1 MLLEAM
7 DPLEQ
12 LCLPAA
18 EWKQHNDA
26 ALPLNRT
33 QPLGASHSTC
43 DNTFSEYA
51 QSSLHNYGSER
62 QSSSDDRPS
71 DRWFKR
77 SDSSS
82 SQAEPEPVCA
92 AEQHESLPRTL
103 QNPVGSFPSQPPTYF
118 PHPCQGTDPRP
129 LAFLHSGSDRST
141 GQLFGTNVRGTYSFP
156 GQASPWCGPSVPESG
171 VSTLQPWNSISVNT
185 SLGYDVSAAAI
196 YNPQSVSESNFNG
209 TNYHLSKPGVC
220 QQLSTVDYQTCNM
233 STGSG
238 HYRGHDFSCHYPPDQ
253 SFGSSTGPTSTSP
266 QSRQLVNVLKTNQFS
281 DSFNQGALFQSS
293 LEAKTLCF
301 RPNPTDVS
309 GLDASGL
316 IQHHPTPGSSE
327 SNSHSTAPISP
338 SQDTSENGLSSFETL
353 SLPTGK
359 FEGPPQI
366 FNTYSGKYNERFGYI
381 PSTELPPGISPS
393 VSSPRHFYEPQQ
405 STDESGLDI
414 SEQSQNDLYTHPH
427 HNMQPQQQIGQTQH
441 SQQQQACH
449 AKPPYSYISLITMA
463 IQNSPAR
470 MCTLS
475 EIYQFIID
483 LFPYYRQHQQRWQ
496 NSIRHSLSF
505 NDCFVKVSR
514 SPDKPGKGSYWTLHP
529 ESGNMF
535 ENGCYLRRQKRFKD
549 PKREVL
555 RRSQRSSGGGGGRVL
570 DSASKRGK
578 LDGEADEDP
587 AVDDDDDDDENNSL
601 YEDAYSPM
609 VKQKLSVNFSM
620 DGCKLSL
627 SHNPTTSQ
635 VDYLQA
641 AMRLTAEMSVENSSL
656 PLQPVSRFHPP
667 LMPTCQDTDETNFTY
682 PYFQDPLYGSTIHPL
697 PSSWPEREWPP
708 RSTCPAASY
717 LSLSSVTDIRQQHSM
732 NSVPSSHVSEKPP
745 NSMDSSFPYISPLY
759 TETLFYSG
767 LKSNHTSYPC
777 NPSTGRGL
785 GSFVQCPLQHSTAQ
799 FQVPPPEEKPKKLG
813 STVQP
818 NIDTAESCGN
828 ACSEPE
834 PMIREPQSVVH
845 QKSPSPYPTGT
856 KPNPKVASIRSELSG
871 LAVKRP
877 RKDGTSGALAVKLA
891 KPYGSEEEQTKA
903 DRKFQMPAS
912 NLHLAQL
919 VPTTPA
925 DSIWTNSLLLPED
938 IKQHFSTSSSSPD
951 ANGQSDLTG
960 GSCSLI
966 ESEKVNPESPN
977 FSIDRLMHRQIID
990 EVTDIS
996 LSAHIP
1002 LSPPKQTTLCS

>member
-12 LCLPAA
+12 LCLPST
-18 EWKQHNDA
+18 EWKQHHDA
-26 ALPLNRT
+26 ALPLTRN

-51 QSSLHNYGSER
+51 QPALHSYGSER

-82 SQAEPEPVCA
+82 SQAETEPVC

-103 QNPVGSFPSQPPTYF
+103 QNPVGSFSSQPPTYF
-118 PHPCQGTDPRP
+118 IHPCQVTDPRP
-129 LAFLHSGSDRST
+129 LPFMHSGPDRST

-156 GQASPWCGPSVPESG
+156 GQASPWCGPSVPEPD
-171 VSTLQPWNSISVNT
+171 VSHLQPWNSISVNT
-185 SLGYDVSAAAI
+185 SLGYDGSTAPI

-209 TNYHLSKPGVC
+209 TSYHLSKPGVC

-238 HYRGHDFSCHYPPDQ
+238 HYRAHDFSCHYPPNQ
-253 SFGSSTGPTSTSP
+253 SFANSTGPTSTSP
-266 QSRQLVNVLKTNQFS
+266 QSKQLMNVLKDSHLTS
-281 DSFNQGALFQSS
+281 SFNQEDVLFQSS

-301 RPNPTDVS
+301 RPNPTDMS

-359 FEGPPQI
+359 FEGPPPI
-366 FNTYSGKYNERFGYI
+366 FNTYSGKYSARFGYI

-414 SEQSQNDLYTHPH
+414 SEQSHNELYTHQH
-427 HNMQPQQQIGQTQH
+427 HIVQQQQQQIGQTQQT
-441 SQQQQACH
+441 QQQQACH

-549 PKREVL
+549 PKREIL
-555 RRSQRSSGGGGGRVL
+555 R
-570 DSASKRGK
+570 
-578 LDGEADEDP
+578 
-587 AVDDDDDDDENNSL
+587 
-601 YEDAYSPM
+601 
-609 VKQKLSVNFSM
+609 
-620 DGCKLSL
+620 
-627 SHNPTTSQ
+627 
-635 VDYLQA
+635 
-641 AMRLTAEMSVENSSL
+641 
-656 PLQPVSRFHPP
+656 LQPN
-667 LMPTCQDTDETNFTY
+667 TN
-682 PYFQDPLYGSTIHPL
+682 PAEPGS
-697 PSSWPEREWPP
+697 E
-708 RSTCPAASY
+708 
-717 LSLSSVTDIRQQHSM
+717 
-732 NSVPSSHVSEKPP
+732 SE
-745 NSMDSSFPYISPLY
+745 S
-759 TETLFYSG
+759 
-767 LKSNHTSYPC
+767 
-777 NPSTGRGL
+777 
-785 GSFVQCPLQHSTAQ
+785 
-799 FQVPPPEEKPKKLG
+799 
-813 STVQP
+813 
-818 NIDTAESCGN
+818 
-828 ACSEPE
+828 
-834 PMIREPQSVVH
+834 MIREPQSVVH
-845 QKSPSPYPTGT
+845 QKSSSPYPTGT
-856 KPNPKVASIRSELSG
+856 KSNSKVTNTRVELSG

-877 RKDGTSGALAVKLA
+877 RKDGTPGPLAVKLA

-903 DRKFQMPAS
+903 DRKFQVPPS
-912 NLHLAQL
+912 NLHLAQP
-919 VPTTPA
+919 VPTAPT

-938 IKQHFSTSSSSPD
+938 IKQHFPTSSPD
-951 ANGQSDLTG
+951 ATGPSDLAAS
-960 GSCSLI
+960 SCSLV
-966 ESEKVNPESPN
+966 ESEKVDPESPN

-996 LSAHIP
+996 LSAHTPFTPKTNNTVLVTHTGATMLQPSRLKPIP
-1002 LSPPKQTTLCS
+1002 TANGM